1 MSEINVL
8 PFYRSYWE
16 AAKNLSDTDRLKVY
30 DGIFSFAFEGKEPLF
45 EGISS
50 CFWILSRPNIVKS
63 LKKAA
68 ANVENGVKGGRPP
81 KSQQEPN
88 KKPIKTQQEPNEK
101 ADISLNKEQGVK
113 NEDGNLYRGIKK
125 FVPPTLEEIKAYCT
139 ERKNNVSAEKFFDF
153 YSTNG
158 WLQGKGKPIKDW
170 RACIRLWE
178 KNETDRTIAGQNKNE
193 PKIYEDFIW

>member
-88 KKPIKTQQEPNEK
+88 KKPIKIRPVPIRLLSQSVIRIK
-101 ADISLNKEQGVK
+101 ARTMAIAAYQTRNTINRLSSWVNTLNTPAISLV
-113 NEDGNLYRGIKK
+113 
-125 FVPPTLEEIKAYCT
+125 
-139 ERKNNVSAEKFFDF
+139 
-153 YSTNG
+153 
-158 WLQGKGKPIKDW
+158 KGKTTPI
-170 RACIRLWE
+170 R
-178 KNETDRTIAGQNKNE
+178 ETAKSAPSTPAILGTV
-193 PKIYEDFIW
+193 